1 MAVTHELPI
10 LPALGVASCG
20 PVVQPIQDRA
30 AAALRRFHL
39 RTWDRRMIDS
49 ILLDW
54 IYSGAG
60 AALGAVVL
68 FGVMW
73 LADWP

>member
-1 MAVTHELPI
+1 
-10 LPALGVASCG
+10 
-20 PVVQPIQDRA
+20 
-30 AAALRRFHL
+30 
-39 RTWDRRMIDS
+39 MIDQL
-49 ILLDW
+49 LLDW